1 MSKDEDDEVGYG
13 RPPRHTQFRK
23 GRSGNPRGRP
33 RGSKNL
39 STIVKRELNLPIQIK
54 EDGKPRTIRR
64 NEAIVKGMVADAL
77 QGKDRPRE
85 RLLGYAERFEQAEE
99 QASEAT
105 DITQKDRD
113 ILQRYVER
121 QLRSRNDPSDE
132 HGD

>member
-1 MSKDEDDEVGYG
+1 MSEDDDYEVGYG
-13 RPPRHTQFRK
+13 RPPRRTQFKR

-39 STIVKRELNLPIQIK
+39 STIVKRELNSPIQIK
-54 EDGKPRTIRR
+54 EDGRPRTIRR

-85 RLLGYAERFEQAEE
+85 RLLDYAERFEQAEG

-105 DITQKDRD
+105 DVTQKDRG
-113 ILQRYVER
+113 ILRRYVER
-121 QLRSRNDPSDE
+121 QLRPRRGPSD
-132 HGD
+132 HQGD